1 MKKVKILHIQVL
13 PIMSGVQ
20 KAMLDILKRLDRNK
34 YQITILCNAEGE
46 LTAAAARLNI
56 DYIILPELKREIN
69 PLFDVF
75 AFIKLIR
82 LIKQNRFLLV
92 HTHSSKSGF
101 IGRLAARAAG
111 AKCVVHTVQGFAFHE
126 YSSRLATFVIG
137 LMERIAGLVTDH
149 IIFVN
154 HYDRKVAMTMRLGA
168 AERMVTIPNGIDL
181 SQFHPDATVPVPSDL
196 LGIQKS
202 GGIVGMV
209 ARLWEQKAPQDF
221 IRSIPVV
228 VNAIPDAKFLVIGDG
243 HLKNQLVKL
252 SQELNVSDN
261 VLFLGW
267 RQDVKALLQMLDVF
281 VLTSLWEGLSVSIL
295 EAMASGKPVVATQI
309 KGNNELVIDGETGFL
324 VPAKNPQMVGEKV
337 LSLLMNRTLAQKMG
351 LKGYQR
357 VRENFSIENTVSK
370 INQLYD
376 TLLMK
381 NDYSSRQGSKAQG
394 IE

>member
-1 MKKVKILHIQVL
+1 MTKVKILHIQVL

-20 KAMLDILKRLDRNK
+20 KAMMDILERLDRNR
-34 YQITILCNAEGE
+34 YHITILCNAEGE

-56 DYIILPELKREIN
+56 DCLILPELKREIN
-69 PLFDVF
+69 PLFDLF

-126 YSSRLATFVIG
+126 YSSRLATFIIG
-137 LMERIAGLVTDH
+137 LMERIAGRVTDR

-154 HYDRKVAMTMRLGA
+154 QFDRTIALKMKLAP
-168 AERMVTIPNGIDL
+168 AEKMVTIPNGIDL
-181 SQFHPDATVPVPSDL
+181 AQFNPDGTEPIPADL
-196 LGIQKS
+196 VGIEKS
-202 GGIVGMV
+202 GGLVGMV

-228 VNAIPDAKFLVIGDG
+228 VKAIPNAKFLVIGDG
-243 HLKNQLVKL
+243 HLKERLVKL
-252 SQELNVSDN
+252 SQELNIRDH

-267 RQDVKALLQMLDVF
+267 RQDVKALLKILDVF

-295 EAMASGKPVVATQI
+295 EAMASGKPVVATHI

-324 VPAKNPQMVGEKV
+324 VPAKNPQQVGERV
-337 LSLLMNRTLAQKMG
+337 LTLLMNRTLAQKMG

-357 VRENFSIENTVSK
+357 VRENFSIENTVGK
-370 INQLYD
+370 INQVYD
-376 TLLMK
+376 ILLMK
-381 NDYSSRQGSKAQG
+381 NFY
-394 IE
+394 

>member
-1 MKKVKILHIQVL
+1 MTKVKILHIQVL

-20 KAMLDILKRLDRNK
+20 KAMMDILERLDRNR
-34 YQITILCNAEGE
+34 YHITILCNAEGE

-56 DYIILPELKREIN
+56 DCLILPELKREIN
-69 PLFDVF
+69 PLFDLF

-126 YSSRLATFVIG
+126 YSSRLATFIIG
-137 LMERIAGLVTDH
+137 LMERIAGRVTDR

-154 HYDRKVAMTMRLGA
+154 QFDRTVALKMKLA
-168 AERMVTIPNGIDL
+168 PAEKMVTIPNGIDL
-181 SQFHPDATVPVPSDL
+181 AQFNPDGTEPIPADL
-196 LGIQKS
+196 VGIEKS
-202 GGIVGMV
+202 NGIVGMV

-228 VNAIPDAKFLVIGDG
+228 VKAIPNAKFLVIGDG
-243 HLKNQLVKL
+243 HLKERLVKL
-252 SQELNVSDN
+252 SQELNIRDH

-267 RQDVKALLQMLDVF
+267 RQDVKALLKILDVF

-295 EAMASGKPVVATQI
+295 EAMASGKPVVATHI

-324 VPAKNPQMVGEKV
+324 VPAKNPQQVGERV
-337 LSLLMNRTLAQKMG
+337 LTLLMNRTLAQKMG

-357 VRENFSIENTVSK
+357 VRENFSIENTVAK
-370 INQLYD
+370 INQVYD
-376 TLLMK
+376 ILLMK
-381 NDYSSRQGSKAQG
+381 NF
-394 IE
+394 

>member
-1 MKKVKILHIQVL
+1 MKRVKILHIQVL

-20 KAMLDILKRLDRNK
+20 KAMLDILERLDPDK
-34 YQITILCNAEGE
+34 YQITIACNAEGE
-46 LTAAAARLNI
+46 LTQAAVRLNI
-56 DYIILPELKREIN
+56 NYIVVPELKREIN
-69 PLFDVF
+69 PLFDLF
-75 AFIKLIR
+75 AFIKLFR
-82 LIKQNRFLLV
+82 LIKLNRFLLV
-92 HTHSSKSGF
+92 HTHSSKSGL

-137 LMERIAGLVTDH
+137 LMERIAGLVTDR

-154 HYDRKVAMTMRLGA
+154 QFDRKIALKMKLVP
-168 AERMVTIPNGIDL
+168 AEKMVTIPNGVDL
-181 SQFHPDATVPVPSDL
+181 SQFSPDSGAPVPGDL
-196 LGIQKS
+196 VGIETS

-228 VNAIPDAKFLVIGDG
+228 VKAIPDAKFLVIGDG
-243 HLKNQLVKL
+243 HLKDRLIKL
-252 SQELNVSDN
+252 SQELNVSKN

-267 RQDVKALLQMLDVF
+267 RQDVKALLNLLDVF

-295 EAMASGKPVVATQI
+295 EAMASGKPVVATNI

-357 VRENFSIENTVSK
+357 VRENFSIDNTVAK
-370 INQLYD
+370 IIQVYD
-376 TLLMK
+376 TLLIK
-381 NDYSSRQGSKAQG
+381 NYYSSRQGSKAPG

>member
-1 MKKVKILHIQVL
+1 MTKVKILHIQVL

-20 KAMLDILKRLDRNK
+20 KAMMDILERLDRNR
-34 YQITILCNAEGE
+34 YHITILCNAEGE

-56 DYIILPELKREIN
+56 DCLILPELKREIN
-69 PLFDVF
+69 PLFDLF

-126 YSSRLATFVIG
+126 YSSRLATFIIG
-137 LMERIAGLVTDH
+137 LMERIAGRVTDR

-154 HYDRKVAMTMRLGA
+154 QFDRTIALKMKLAP
-168 AERMVTIPNGIDL
+168 AEKMVTIPNGIDL
-181 SQFHPDATVPVPSDL
+181 AQFNPDGTEPIPADL
-196 LGIQKS
+196 VGIEKS
-202 GGIVGMV
+202 NGIVGMV

-228 VNAIPDAKFLVIGDG
+228 VKAIPNAKFLVIGDG
-243 HLKNQLVKL
+243 HLKERLVKL
-252 SQELNVSDN
+252 SQELNIRDH

-267 RQDVKALLQMLDVF
+267 RQDVKALLKILDVF

-295 EAMASGKPVVATQI
+295 EAMASGKPVVATHI

-324 VPAKNPQMVGEKV
+324 VPAKNPQQVGERV
-337 LSLLMNRTLAQKMG
+337 LTLLMNRTLAQKMG

-357 VRENFSIENTVSK
+357 VRENFSIENTVAK
-370 INQLYD
+370 INQVYD
-376 TLLMK
+376 ILLMK
-381 NDYSSRQGSKAQG
+381 NF
-394 IE
+394 

>member
-1 MKKVKILHIQVL
+1 MKKIKILHIQVL

-20 KAMLDILKRLDRNK
+20 KAMLDILERLDRNK
-34 YQITILCNAEGE
+34 YAITILCNAEGE
-46 LTAAAARLNI
+46 LTEAAARLNI
-56 DYIILPELKREIN
+56 NIIILPELRREIN

-75 AFIKLIR
+75 AFIKLFR
-82 LIKQNRFLLV
+82 LIKKNRFLLV

-111 AKCVVHTVQGFAFHE
+111 VRCVVHTVQGFAFHE
-126 YSSRLATFVIG
+126 YSSRLSTFMIG
-137 LMERIAGLVTDH
+137 LMERIAGLVTDR

-154 HYDRKVAMTMRLGA
+154 QYDRKMALKMKLTSAEKMTLF
-168 AERMVTIPNGIDL
+168 PNGIDL
-181 SQFHPDATVPVPSDL
+181 SQFNVTEPLPVPADL
-196 LGIQKS
+196 VGIVKR

-228 VNAIPDAKFLVIGDG
+228 VNTIPDAKFLVIGDG
-243 HLKNQLVKL
+243 HLKDKLVKL
-252 SQELNVSDN
+252 SQELNISDH

-267 RQDVKALLQMLDVF
+267 RQDVKALLKLLDVF

-295 EAMASGKPVVATQI
+295 EAMASGKPVVATNI
-309 KGNNELVIDGETGFL
+309 KGNNELVVDGETGFL

-337 LSLLMNRTLAQKMG
+337 LYLLMNRTLAQKMG

-357 VRENFSIENTVSK
+357 VRENFSIQTTIGK

-381 NDYSSRQGSKAQG
+381 NLISSC
-394 IE
+394 